1 MKATI
6 RILALF
12 CVTALFFT
20 SSIHATALQD
30 KVENQIKKTVVRTLL
45 MPEEN
50 VKVSL
55 RNPAQLDLPENS
67 EIKISFLSDKEP
79 KGIVPLRV
87 EIYDSKEL
95 LKTMVLTVEV
105 KIYEDVVVTAQ
116 KLDRN
121 EKIAA
126 DMLTVERRDVTN
138 FTDSYFKSPDQ
149 IINQRAKSIIPKGRI
164 LGRGS
169 LEDIPL
175 VNQGDKVKI
184 LAEIGGIMVW
194 AYGMAREDG
203 KLGEEIKITN
213 MDSKK
218 IITARVVD
226 EKTVSITL
234 EQNL

>member
-1 MKATI
+1 MKRAIKT
-6 RILALF
+6 LVLF
-12 CVTALFFT
+12 SITFLFFAL
-20 SSIHATALQD
+20 SVYATALQD
-30 KVENQIKKTVVRTLL
+30 KVENQIKKAVISALSL
-45 MPEEN
+45 PEEN

-67 EIKISFLSDKEP
+67 DMRISLLSDKEP

-87 EIYDSKEL
+87 EIYDSEKL

-105 KIYEDVVVTAQ
+105 KIYEDVVVTAK

-138 FTDSYFKSPDQ
+138 FTDSYFKSADQ
-149 IINQRAKSIIPKGRI
+149 IKNQRAKSIIPKGRI
-164 LGRGS
+164 LGRSS
-169 LEDIPL
+169 LENIPL

-184 LAEIGGIMVW
+184 LAEIGGIKVW

-213 MDSKK
+213 MDSKR

-226 EKTVSITL
+226 EQTVSITL